1 MNYYYEIADGKYMV
15 QHDLK
20 LETVIDPVTFQ
31 PVKRYWFNFST
42 MFDSN
47 RVWAESEDGVKFVK
61 HRFADPKTVEVDLKE
76 FMWIKLKAQEV

>member
-1 MNYYYEIADGKYMV
+1 MNYYYEIADDKYMV

-31 PVKRYWFNFST
+31 PVKRYRGNFQILYDAT
-42 MFDSN
+42 

-61 HRFADPKTVEVDLKE
+61 HRFADKTAEVDLKE
-76 FMWIKLKAQEV
+76 FMWIKLKAQEI